1 MLSKVLRMFKSSQAR
16 RKRKELKEL
25 KNELQERKIKN
36 LKENIMTENDI
47 KYRQGRSKRQVE
59 TNERIMFISAICL
72 GTTLLLTIIFSL
84 IGG

>member
-1 MLSKVLRMFKSSQAR
+1 
-16 RKRKELKEL
+16 
-25 KNELQERKIKN
+25 
-36 LKENIMTENDI
+36 MTENDI

-59 TNERIMFISAICL
+59 SNERIMFISAICL